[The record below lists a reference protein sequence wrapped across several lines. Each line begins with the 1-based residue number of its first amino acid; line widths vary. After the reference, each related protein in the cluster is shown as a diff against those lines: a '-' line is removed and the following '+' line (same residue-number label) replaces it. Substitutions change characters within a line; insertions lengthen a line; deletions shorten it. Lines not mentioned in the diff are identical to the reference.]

1 MANLLTAEVVRPR
14 ESVRSPDAVSFANV
28 RYTWPGSSPFT
39 LSIENF
45 ALARGEKLLLLGPSG
60 SGKSTFLSLLAGIV
74 VPDKGR
80 IDVLGT
86 DMAQLSGSSRDRFRV
101 EHFGIIFQMFNLLP
115 YASLVDN
122 VLLPLRFSRTRRA
135 ARCSKARS
143 MK

>member
-1 MANLLTAEVVRPR
+1 MADLLTAEVERPR

-115 YASLVDN
+115 
-122 VLLPLRFSRTRRA
+122 
-135 ARCSKARS
+135 
-143 MK
+143 